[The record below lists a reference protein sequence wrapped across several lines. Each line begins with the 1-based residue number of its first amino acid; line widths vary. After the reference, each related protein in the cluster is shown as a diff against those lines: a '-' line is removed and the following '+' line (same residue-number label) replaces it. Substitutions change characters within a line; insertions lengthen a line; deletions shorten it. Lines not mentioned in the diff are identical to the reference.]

1 MRVFLKLHFQEVQEY
16 FFNGFVNNKKT
27 EDIDLS
33 IKEINENPTV
43 LNCSGYETVN
53 GMETLKEGVT
63 HPFNLWNF
71 SFGFKKSNTESHW
84 NINLDSSSSLHSDH
98 FQMKLDGSKITF
110 SGTVIF
116 RTSIKDECFKDLVEN
131 IENTFID
138 ECSIMKVID
147 QSWNGKKQ
155 FRFTY
160 TGGDWK
166 RDKEIKDG
174 IVNNENKSSRMIGIE
189 LAKSLKKSWTI

>member
-84 NINLDSSSSLHSDH
+84 NINLDSSSSLHSDN
-98 FQMKLDGSKITF
+98 FQLKLDASKITF

>member
-84 NINLDSSSSLHSDH
+84 NINLDSSSSLHSDN
-98 FQMKLDGSKITF
+98 FQMKLDASKITF

>member
-1 MRVFLKLHFQEVQEY
+1 MRVFLKIHFQEVQEY

-43 LNCSGYETVN
+43 LNSSGYETVN

-84 NINLDSSSSLHSDH
+84 NINLDSSSVLHSDN

-116 RTSIKDECFKDLVEN
+116 GTSIKDECFKDLVEN

-138 ECSIMKVID
+138 ECSIMKIID

-166 RDKEIKDG
+166 RDKEIKEG